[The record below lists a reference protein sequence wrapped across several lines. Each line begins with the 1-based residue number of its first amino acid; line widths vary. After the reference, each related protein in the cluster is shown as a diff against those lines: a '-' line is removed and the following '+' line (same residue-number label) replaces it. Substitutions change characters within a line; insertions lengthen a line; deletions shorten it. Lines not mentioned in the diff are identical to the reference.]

1 MPYMPKNEGF
11 DPEQSLPLHL
21 DHKPIYALPYE
32 KFDGIYS
39 TDTDIR
45 YISIGLA
52 QYDHD
57 AISIKTMRHTGE
69 KWTRQAE
76 ELPLHRPIDM
86 VLFMA
91 KALFDS
97 ENGKLTIK
105 KGTLQDQ
112 TKDIEITQEVSDIK
126 NAIAHYD
133 TYLAEHGSFLKK
145 RLNALLDVLQDLKG
159 RGAI

>member
-11 DPEQSLPLHL
+11 DPQQELPMHL

-32 KFDGIYS
+32 KFDGMYAA
-39 TDTDIR
+39 DTDIR

-57 AISIKTMRHTGE
+57 SISIKTMRHTGE

-86 VLFMA
+86 TLFLA

-97 ENGKLTIK
+97 ADRKLLIA

-112 TKDIEITQEVSDIK
+112 TKDIEIMQESEVVKNTIK
-126 NAIAHYD
+126 HYD
-133 TYLAEHGSFLKK
+133 SYLNQHGAFLKK
-145 RLNALLDVLQDLKG
+145 RLNALLDVLQDLKN